1 MAPGF
6 GAFSRRRRVIVPI
19 LTPFARFTAN
29 APVSRCLVFACAGAT
44 IATSMLQCIGLLSLD
59 LRATFARGQLWRLV
73 TSQVAFST
81 PAELVFGAFLL
92 HTFREFERRFK
103 TSKFAVAVLVLW
115 AVATALQVIFLATGI
130 ASRVAPGPYSL
141 IFGLFVHYFS
151 DIPRSHK
158 GAFLCIPLTDKS
170 FTYMWG
176 LQLAC
181 CDLNASGWA
190 AASGLLAGAI
200 YRCSCL
206 PLRNLR
212 LPVGLQRFCVRVCGC
227 FGASRRRRRRDR
239 LGAYQQVGQ
248 MDLNQPQQLFGPPPV
263 VAAAEADP
271 GLVERLVE
279 MGYPEEQARLALR
292 RAGNDAAAA
301 VSILGEGLF

>member
-1 MAPGF
+1 MSDTRGPHRARCPERPSSTASVDPSFDHFGLSSDQSLAFPRSIRELCHTGIARCGCREQTVFRAMAPGF

-141 IFGLFVHYFS
+141 IFGLLCTIFQTFRA
-151 DIPRSHK
+151 PHK

-170 FTYMWG
+170 FTYMW
-176 LQLAC
+176 
-181 CDLNASGWA
+181 D
-190 AASGLLAGAI
+190 
-200 YRCSCL
+200 CS
-206 PLRNLR
+206 
-212 LPVGLQRFCVRVCGC
+212 
-227 FGASRRRRRRDR
+227 
-239 LGAYQQVGQ
+239 
-248 MDLNQPQQLFGPPPV
+248 
-263 VAAAEADP
+263 
-271 GLVERLVE
+271 
-279 MGYPEEQARLALR
+279 
-292 RAGNDAAAA
+292 
-301 VSILGEGLF
+301 